1 MNQYD
6 AAKIL
11 GLSGELTPDLVK
23 TAYRQAS
30 MKYHPDRNP
39 AGTEMMK
46 LVNEAYAVLKEFSGD
61 VKEQQADYGDLL
73 NEALNAIIDLPGLFL
88 EICGAWLWVSG
99 DTRTHKTTLKEA
111 GFQWAPKKKLW
122 YYRPEQYRSRARG
135 NVDMDDIRTK
145 YGSSRPATRGF
156 DQLQRQGG

>member
-11 GLSGELTPDLVK
+11 GLSGEITPELVK

-46 LVNEAYAVLKEFSGD
+46 LVNEAYEVLKEFSGD

-73 NEALNAIIDLPGLFL
+73 NEALNAIINLPGLFI

-111 GFQWAPKKKLW
+111 GFKWAPKNKLW
-122 YYRPEQYRSRARG
+122 YYRPEQYRSRAWKRDKKSSSPTCKASTQFKTVNGCG
-135 NVDMDDIRTK
+135 NSVH
-145 YGSSRPATRGF
+145 
-156 DQLQRQGG
+156 Q

>member
-1 MNQYD
+1 MNQFD

-11 GLSGELTPDLVK
+11 GLSGEITPDIIK

-46 LVNEAYAVLKEFSGD
+46 LVNEAYAVLKDFSGD

-73 NEALNAIIDLPGLFL
+73 NEALNAIINISSLSI
-88 EICGAWLWVSG
+88 EICGAWVWVSG
-99 DTRTHKTTLKEA
+99 NTKDHRAALKEA
-111 GFQWAPKKKLW
+111 GYKWASKKKLW
-122 YYRPEQYRSRARG
+122 Y
-135 NVDMDDIRTK
+135 
-145 YGSSRPATRGF
+145 
-156 DQLQRQGG
+156 

>member
-1 MNQYD
+1 MNHYD

-11 GLSGELTPDLVK
+11 GLSGEITPDLVK

-46 LVNEAYAVLKEFSGD
+46 LVNEAYQVLKDFSGD

-73 NEALNAIIDLPGLFL
+73 NEALNAIINLPGLFI

-99 DTRTHKTTLKEA
+99 DTRTHKITLKEA

-135 NVDMDDIRTK
+135 NVDMDEIRTK

-156 DQLQRQGG
+156 DQLQARRS

>member
-11 GLSGELTPDLVK
+11 GLSGEITPDLVK
-23 TAYRQAS
+23 TAYRRAS
-30 MKYHPDRNP
+30 MKYHPDINP

-46 LVNEAYAVLKEFSGD
+46 LVNEAYDVLKQFSGD

-73 NEALNAIIDLPGLFL
+73 NEALNAIINLPELFI
-88 EICGAWLWVSG
+88 EICGAWVWVSG

-111 GFQWAPKKKLW
+111 GYKWASKKKLW
-122 YYRPEQYRSRARG
+122 YYRPEEYRSRGRG
-135 NVDMDDIRTK
+135 NVDMDEIRSK
-145 YGSSRPATRGF
+145 YGSTRPATRGF
-156 DQLQRQGG
+156 NQLQARGQ